1 MAYGAGGGIGDAL
14 QDISRML
21 MGYQMDKNKDAAIE
35 KRKKQA
41 EEAQRLL
48 EEKRVTRV
56 SKPYVQKG
64 DPKGFSPWMSQESKG
79 YATPTGT
86 PDQLMVSE
94 YNSQGRPIGQRFAD
108 PAEKQGYDQEQ
119 LAAAQT
125 TAAAKSAAEAK
136 ERDEARKDA
145 DLESKVAY
153 RSAAANAANRR
164 NLANPTASA
173 PGRSESDLSKTVVN
187 LMGDPDYMAAV
198 NAGDPTVM
206 RRMGGADPIIDN
218 MKRVATAL
226 GVPVPKETQSQIEDA
241 LQKESTPEGRAK
253 VWEIFLRE
261 MDMAAAKG
269 RASGKG
275 IRPPRNQE

>member
-1 MAYGAGGGIGDAL
+1 MNTTYGIGGAL
-14 QDISRML
+14 QSIGGNIM
-21 MGYQMDKNKDAAIE
+21 QMAFGNMQDKKIE
-35 KRKKQA
+35 ERKKQA
-41 EEAQRLL
+41 EEAARIL
-48 EEKRVTRV
+48 EESRVARTSR
-56 SKPYVQKG
+56 PYMKKG
-64 DPKGFSPWMSQESKG
+64 DPKAFSPWMSQESKG

-125 TAAAKSAAEAK
+125 AAAAKSEAEAK
-136 ERDEARKDA
+136 VRDEERKDA
-145 DLESKVAY
+145 DLESKIKY
-153 RSAAANAANRR
+153 RDAATGAANRR
-164 NLANPTASA
+164 NLAA
-173 PGRSESDLSKTVVN
+173 PDANTKGRSEADLSKTVVN

-226 GVPVPKETQSQIEDA
+226 GVPVPKETQSQVEDA

-275 IRPPRNQE
+275 IRPPRVQE

>member
-1 MAYGAGGGIGDAL
+1 MNTSYGIGGAL
-14 QDISRML
+14 QDVGGNIM
-21 MGYQMDKNKDAAIE
+21 QMAFGNMIE
-35 KRKKQA
+35 ERKKQA

-48 EEKRVTRV
+48 EEKRVARV
-56 SKPYVQKG
+56 SKPYIQKG
-64 DPKGFSPWMSQESKG
+64 DPNGYTPWMSQESKG
-79 YATPTGT
+79 YATPTGI

-153 RSAAANAANRR
+153 RSAAANAANAANRR

>member
-1 MAYGAGGGIGDAL
+1 
-14 QDISRML
+14 
-21 MGYQMDKNKDAAIE
+21 
-35 KRKKQA
+35 
-41 EEAQRLL
+41 
-48 EEKRVTRV
+48 
-56 SKPYVQKG
+56 
-64 DPKGFSPWMSQESKG
+64 
-79 YATPTGT
+79 
-86 PDQLMVSE
+86 MVSE

-125 TAAAKSAAEAK
+125 AAAAKSEAEAK
-136 ERDEARKDA
+136 VRDEERKDA
-145 DLESKVAY
+145 DLESKIKY
-153 RSAAANAANRR
+153 RDAATGAANRR
-164 NLANPTASA
+164 NLAA
-173 PGRSESDLSKTVVN
+173 PDANTKGRSEADLSKTVVN

-226 GVPVPKETQSQIEDA
+226 GVPVPKETQSQVEDA

-275 IRPPRNQE
+275 IRPPRVQE